1 MYTKSQIRKVAF
13 VGDYLPRKCGIA
25 TFTKDLFD
33 AVVSQY
39 PGVQT
44 SVVAIND
51 IEGAYVY
58 PPEVRY
64 EIQEQNVESYQQA
77 ADFLNISNVD
87 LVCVQHEFG
96 IYGGAAGSHL
106 LALLRE
112 LNMPIVPIF
121 HTVMDQ
127 PNSDQRRVMQELLQ
141 LATRSSVMTRRGQ
154 SLLEKIY
161 QVPADQV
168 ELIPHGIPDM
178 PFADPKSYKD
188 QFGVEGKNVLLT
200 FGLLSPNK
208 GIEHVLNALP
218 EILQEFPDTVYI
230 IQGVT
235 HPNLVRDHGE
245 AYRLSL
251 ERLAKDNNVQK
262 HVIFYNR
269 FVELEVLK
277 EFIAAADIYV
287 TPYLNEAQVTSGTLA
302 YSFGSGKVVVS
313 TPYWHASELLADGR
327 GVLVPFGDSK
337 AIAHEVL
344 ALLRDEPRRLLMRK
358 NAYIEGRE
366 MVWNN
371 VAHRYM
377 HCFERARTA
386 RSALS
391 RKLFA
396 TKTLDQ
402 QLNELPDIK
411 VDHFRQLTDSTG
423 ILQHSVFTVPN
434 YAHGYCTDDNARA
447 LILTLLLEELGH
459 APNVVRQLATTYT
472 AFLNY
477 AFDPSTNRFRNFMGF
492 DRKWLDEIGSE
503 DCNGRALWAL
513 GACVGRSPVGS
524 LQALAGQL
532 FDAALPEVASYS
544 SPRAW
549 AFALLGIHEY
559 LRRSSEDPQ
568 ANRIRD
574 LLTSQMMRA
583 YQATA
588 GADWPWFEDSLSYDN
603 ARLPHA
609 LILSGRWTGQPKVF
623 ETGLNSLQW
632 LVEKQTTEAGYFQPI
647 GSNGFYPRN
656 GVRARFDQQPIEAQA
671 TVAACLE
678 AFLSTKDDLWFS
690 HAFRAFE
697 WFLGRNDLG
706 APIYDSNS
714 GGCRDGLHVDRVN
727 QNQGAES
734 TLAFLLSLTEMRL
747 VKNMLTTF
755 RKPVPRGE

>member
-1 MYTKSQIRKVAF
+1 MHTKSQIRKIAF

-39 PGVQT
+39 ADVQA

-51 IEGAYVY
+51 IEGGYAY
-58 PPEVRY
+58 PTEVRF
-64 EIQEQNVESYQQA
+64 EIQEQDVDSYQRA

-106 LALLRE
+106 LAMLRD

-121 HTVMDQ
+121 HTVLEQ
-127 PNSDQRRVMQELLQ
+127 PNSDQRRVMQELVQ
-141 LATRSSVMTRRGQ
+141 IATRFSVMSKRAQ
-154 SLLEKIY
+154 SLLEKVY
-161 QVPADQV
+161 EVPGDRID
-168 ELIPHGIPDM
+168 LIPHGIPDL
-178 PFADPKSYKD
+178 PFTDSNFYKD

-208 GIEHVLNALP
+208 GIEVVLDALP
-218 EILQEFPDTVYI
+218 EILKDFPDTVYI

-235 HPNLVRDHGE
+235 HPKLVRDHGE
-245 AYRLSL
+245 SYRLGL
-251 ERLAKDNNVQK
+251 ERLAKDNGVEK

-269 FVELEVLK
+269 FVELEELK
-277 EFIAAADIYV
+277 EFIAVTDIYI
-287 TPYLNEAQVTSGTLA
+287 TPYLTEAQSTSGTLA
-302 YSFGSGKVVVS
+302 YCFGSGKVVVS
-313 TPYWHASELLADGR
+313 TPYWHASELLAEGR

-337 AIAHEVL
+337 AIAREVL
-344 ALLRDEPRRLLMRK
+344 ALLRDDPRRLRMRK

-366 MVWNN
+366 MLWSN

-377 HCFERARTA
+377 HCFEQARTE
-386 RSALS
+386 RSPLN

-402 QLNELPDIK
+402 QLNDIPEIK
-411 VDHFRQLTDSTG
+411 LDHLRRLTDSTG
-423 ILQHSVFTVPN
+423 ILQHSLFTVPN

-459 APNVVRQLATTYT
+459 EHHVVRELTTTYT
-472 AFLNY
+472 AFVSY
-477 AFDPSTNRFRNFMGF
+477 AFDPATNRFKNFMSF
-492 DRKWLDEIGSE
+492 DRTWLEEVGSE
-503 DCNGRALWAL
+503 DSNGRALWAL
-513 GACVGRSPVGS
+513 GVCVGRSPMSS

-532 FDAALPEVASYS
+532 FDKALPQTSSFVA
-544 SPRAW
+544 PRAW
-549 AFALLGIHEY
+549 AFTLLGIHEY
-559 LRRSSEDPQ
+559 LRRLSGDRQ
-568 ANRIRD
+568 ANRIRK
-574 LLTSQMMRA
+574 LLTSRLMKA
-583 YQATA
+583 YQSAS
-588 GADWPWFEDSLSYDN
+588 GPDWSWFEDSLTYDN

-609 LILSGRWTGQPKVF
+609 LILSGRWTNQPKVLAV
-623 ETGLNSLQW
+623 GLKALEW
-632 LVEKQTTEAGYFQPI
+632 LVEKQSAETGCFQPI
-647 GSNGFYPRN
+647 GSDGFYPRD

-678 AFLSTKDDLWFS
+678 AFQCTKDDLWFS

-706 APIYDSNS
+706 TSLYDPHT
-714 GGCRDGLHVDRVN
+714 GGCRDGLHVYRAN

-734 TLAFLLSLTEMRL
+734 TLAFLLSLTEMRM
-747 VKNMLTTF
+747 VQNMLTTF
-755 RKPVPRGE
+755 REPVSRGE